1 MQPRWHRLLGFV
13 FPVPSSQVGKIAL
26 TIFRWHLCAASHIN
40 CSDPASWIFDEYIC
54 SNDFRWIDNTDNSNQ
69 NQPKTNRANISHI
82 YNFFELQTS
91 NRIELIL
98 NRPFFFSFVICSV
111 YLRNRL
117 LHPNHDAFGQ
127 SFISS
132 ILETQKPFPMKI
144 CIGFIGKQWST
155 QKKTHPNKENCI
167 VCCWKLLLLL
177 LLLFLRIRFLS
188 LLGLEAAPP
197 IHSLDPFVLFPCFF
211 LFRLPFEWIYFFIE
225 RFFCQFRNK

>member
-40 CSDPASWIFDEYIC
+40 CSDPASWIFDEYLC

-98 NRPFFFSFVICSV
+98 NRPFFFFVCH
-111 YLRNRL
+111 L
-117 LHPNHDAFGQ
+117 FG
-127 SFISS
+127 
-132 ILETQKPFPMKI
+132 
-144 CIGFIGKQWST
+144 
-155 QKKTHPNKENCI
+155 
-167 VCCWKLLLLL
+167 
-177 LLLFLRIRFLS
+177 LF
-188 LLGLEAAPP
+188 EE
-197 IHSLDPFVLFPCFF
+197 PFVAPKSRCIRTKFF
-211 LFRLPFEWIYFFIE
+211 FFHSWNTKTIPDEDMYWIYWKTMVYTKK
-225 RFFCQFRNK
+225 NASK